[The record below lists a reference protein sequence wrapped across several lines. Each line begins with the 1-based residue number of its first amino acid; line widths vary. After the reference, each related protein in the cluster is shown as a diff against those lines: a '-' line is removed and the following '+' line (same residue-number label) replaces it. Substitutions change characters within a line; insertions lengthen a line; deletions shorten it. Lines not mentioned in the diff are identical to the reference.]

1 MAVGIVDGRA
11 LGCAARLV
19 VTNPRAA
26 QLAELAVA
34 GVLRE
39 IDDSCSRFRADSEL
53 SLLNANPGRE
63 VALSP
68 TLAAALAVALRAAR
82 LSDGAVDP
90 TVGSAVLAAGY
101 DRDFALVPVDGEA
114 VRLTGGAA
122 PGWRTVRLDLTRR
135 TARLPRGVRVDLGA
149 TAKALA
155 ADLAADAA
163 LRAAGALPPSS
174 LRGGRPGVL
183 VSLGGDVAM
192 RGEPPPGGWRIQ
204 VGEDSDAPLA
214 EDAEAIR
221 ATAGGVAT
229 SSTTVRRWRRG
240 DDTLHHLI
248 DPRTGL
254 PADGPWRTAT
264 AAAATCVDANTA
276 STAAIV
282 LGAGAAS
289 WLEAAGVPG
298 RLVDRAGAVTRVA
311 GWPEARA

>member
-1 MAVGIVDGRA
+1 MAVEIVDGRA

-19 VTNPRAA
+19 VTNPRAVR
-26 QLAELAVA
+26 LAELAVA

-53 SLLNANPGRE
+53 SLLNASPERE

-90 TVGSAVLAAGY
+90 TVGSAVVAAGY
-101 DRDFALVPVDGEA
+101 DRDFALVPADGEA
-114 VRLTGGAA
+114 VRLTGSAV
-122 PGWRTVRLDLTRR
+122 PGWRAVRLDLTRR

-155 ADLAADAA
+155 ADLAAEAA
-163 LRAAGALPPSS
+163 LRAAGGA
-174 LRGGRPGVL
+174 VL

-204 VGEDSDAPLA
+204 VSEDSAAPLA
-214 EDAEAIR
+214 DGVEAIR

-240 DDTLHHLI
+240 GDTLHHLI

-264 AAAATCVDANTA
+264 ASAATCVDANIA

-282 LGAGAAS
+282 LGAGAEA
-289 WLEAAGVPG
+289 WLEAAGVPA
-298 RLVDRAGAVTRVA
+298 RLVDQAGAVTRVG
-311 GWPEARA
+311 GWPEAAA